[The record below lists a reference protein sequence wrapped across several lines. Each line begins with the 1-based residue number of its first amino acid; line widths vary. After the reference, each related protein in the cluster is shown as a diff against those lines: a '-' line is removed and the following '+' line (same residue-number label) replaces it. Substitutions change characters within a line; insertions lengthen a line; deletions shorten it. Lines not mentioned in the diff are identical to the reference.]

1 MDCETRKTLNYTHS
15 RKILKMLNK
24 ENRTI
29 NSAIYVECVRKKSA
43 LNLFKEVALLLI

>member
-1 MDCETRKTLNYTHS
+1 
-15 RKILKMLNK
+15 MLNK

-29 NSAIYVECVRKKSA
+29 NRAIYVECVRKTSD